1 MWIARP
7 SVLDN
12 RAVFIAVKF
21 ISRFDCLTLKLLKT
35 RFRVRTFQGQVEM
48 RGDDRDD
55 RREALSPLNRTN

>member
-12 RAVFIAVKF
+12 RAVFIVVKF
-21 ISRFDCLTLKLLKT
+21 ISRFDGLTLKLLKT

-55 RREALSPLNRTN
+55 RHEALPPRNRTN